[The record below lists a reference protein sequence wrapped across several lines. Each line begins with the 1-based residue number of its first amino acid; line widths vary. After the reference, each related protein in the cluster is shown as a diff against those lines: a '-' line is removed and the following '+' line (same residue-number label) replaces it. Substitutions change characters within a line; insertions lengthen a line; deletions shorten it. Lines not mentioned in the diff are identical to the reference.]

1 MLRFMKREIKELW
14 LGDEFKPAK
23 ANIKRTKLKG
33 GSSNPIVFH
42 DYDSYIAKF
51 QKNNKTT
58 DDTYTPKD
66 IYEAV
71 LNYVRSIYPME
82 GKEVLRP
89 FYPGGDYEH
98 AEYPED
104 GVVIDNPPFSMF
116 SKICKFY
123 SENNI
128 PFFIFGPGLTIF
140 SCLKYCSAVI
150 IAPQIE
156 FSNGA
161 KVKCN
166 FATNLIGDTLVAIS
180 QELSKAIAACPSQ
193 NQKVNLP
200 KYRYPQELLSVS
212 DFQTMA
218 KGNLPFSV
226 NRNEAVIV
234 RNLDNH
240 PKKGDLFGKHL
251 LISGAA
257 AVKAAA
263 VKAAAVKAAEKKAA
277 EKKAAE
283 KKAAE
288 KKAIPI
294 ELSDREKR
302 IINNLK

>member
-1 MLRFMKREIKELW
+1 MKREIKELW

-23 ANIKRTKLKG
+23 ATIKRGKIFKG
-33 GSSNPIVFH
+33 GSKNPIVFH
-42 DYDSYIAKF
+42 DYESYVAKF
-51 QKNNKTT
+51 QDKEKTT

-71 LNYVRSIYPME
+71 LDYVRSIYPME

-89 FYPGGDYEH
+89 FYPGGDYEK

-116 SKICKFY
+116 TKICKFY
-123 SENNI
+123 SENRI

-140 SCLKYCSAVI
+140 SCLRYCSAVI
-150 IAPQIE
+150 IASQME

-166 FATNLIGDTLVAIS
+166 FATNLIGDTLVTIAP
-180 QELSKAIAACPSQ
+180 ELSEAIAACPSQ

-200 KYRYPQELLSVS
+200 KYRYPKELLSVS
-212 DFQTMA
+212 DLQTMA
-218 KGNLPFSV
+218 KGNIPFSIH
-226 NRNEAVIV
+226 RDEAVLV

-240 PKKGDLFGKHL
+240 PKKGGLFGGHL
-251 LISGAA
+251 LLSEAA

-263 VKAAAVKAAEKKAA
+263 VKAAAVKAAAA
-277 EKKAAE
+277 
-283 KKAAE
+283 
-288 KKAIPI
+288 KAIPI
-294 ELSDREKR
+294 EFSEREKR
-302 IINNLK
+302 IINNLNV

>member
-1 MLRFMKREIKELW
+1 MKREIKELW

-240 PKKGDLFGKHL
+240 PKRKSGLYSNHL
-251 LISGAA
+251 LISESTSL
-257 AVKAAA
+257 KAAA
-263 VKAAAVKAAEKKAA
+263 VKAAAVKAAGREAA
-277 EKKAAE
+277 AVKV
-283 KKAAE
+283 
-288 KKAIPI
+288 IPI
-294 ELSDREKR
+294 TLSERER
-302 IINNLK
+302 AIIDNLGQLNT

>member
-1 MLRFMKREIKELW
+1 MDREIKELW
-14 LGDEFKPAK
+14 LSDEFKPTK
-23 ANIKRTKLKG
+23 ANIKKKRISG
-33 GSSNPIVFH
+33 GSQNPIVFH

-98 AEYPED
+98 AEYQED

-116 SKICKFY
+116 TKICKFY

-150 IAPQIE
+150 VASHIR

-161 KVKCN
+161 IVKCN
-166 FATNLIGDTLVAIS
+166 FATNLLSDILVTIS
-180 QELSKAIAACPSQ
+180 PELSEAIAACPSQ
-193 NQKVNLP
+193 NQKVNLT
-200 KYRYPQELLSVS
+200 KYRYPEELLSVS

-218 KGNLPFSV
+218 KGNLQFSI
-226 NRNEAVIV
+226 RRSEAVIV

-240 PKKGDLFGKHL
+240 PKKSGLFGEHL
-251 LISGAA
+251 LISEAA
-257 AVKAAA
+257 AVKAAVVKAAA
-263 VKAAAVKAAEKKAA
+263 VKAAVVKAVEKKAAAVKAAEKKA
-277 EKKAAE
+277 
-283 KKAAE
+283 
-288 KKAIPI
+288 IPI
-294 ELSDREKR
+294 PLSDREKR

>member
-1 MLRFMKREIKELW
+1 MKREIKELW

-23 ANIKRTKLKG
+23 ATIKRGKIFKG
-33 GSSNPIVFH
+33 GSKNPIVFH
-42 DYDSYIAKF
+42 DYESYVAKF
-51 QKNNKTT
+51 QDKEKTT

-71 LNYVRSIYPME
+71 LDYVRSIYPME

-89 FYPGGDYEH
+89 FYPGGDYER

-116 SKICKFY
+116 TKICKFY
-123 SENNI
+123 SENKI

-150 IAPQIE
+150 IATQIE

-166 FATNLIGDTLVAIS
+166 FATNLIGDVLVTIS
-180 QELSKAIAACPSQ
+180 PGLSEAIAACPSQ

-200 KYRYPQELLSVS
+200 KFRYPQELLSVS
-212 DFQTMA
+212 DLQTMA

-234 RNLDNH
+234 KNLDKH
-240 PKKGDLFGKHL
+240 PKKGGLFGHHL
-251 LISGAA
+251 LISEAA

-263 VKAAAVKAAEKKAA
+263 VKE
-277 EKKAAE
+277 
-283 KKAAE
+283 
-288 KKAIPI
+288 IPI
-294 ELSDREKR
+294 PLSEREKR
-302 IINNLK
+302 IINNLNV

>member
-1 MLRFMKREIKELW
+1 MKREIKELW

-23 ANIKRTKLKG
+23 ETIKRGKIFKG

-42 DYDSYIAKF
+42 DYESYVAKF
-51 QKNNKTT
+51 QNKDKTT

-71 LNYVRSIYPME
+71 LDYVRSIYSMD

-89 FYPGGDYEH
+89 FYPGGDYER

-116 SKICKFY
+116 TKICKFY
-123 SENNI
+123 SENRI

-150 IAPQIE
+150 IASQIE

-161 KVKCN
+161 KVQCN
-166 FATNLIGDTLVAIS
+166 FATNLLGDVLVTIS
-180 QELSKAIAACPSQ
+180 PELSEAIAACPSQ

-200 KYRYPQELLSVS
+200 KYRYPKELLSVS
-212 DFQTMA
+212 DLQTMA
-218 KGNLPFSV
+218 KGNLSFSI
-226 NRNEAVIV
+226 NRDEAVLV

-240 PKKGDLFGKHL
+240 PKKGGLFGDHL
-251 LISGAA
+251 LISEAA

-263 VKAAAVKAAEKKAA
+263 VKAAAVKA
-277 EKKAAE
+277 
-283 KKAAE
+283 
-288 KKAIPI
+288 IPI
-294 ELSDREKR
+294 ELSEREKR
-302 IINNLK
+302 IISNLNV

>member
-1 MLRFMKREIKELW
+1 MKREIKELW

-23 ANIKRTKLKG
+23 ATIKRGKIHNG
-33 GSSNPIVFH
+33 GSKNPIVFH
-42 DYDSYIAKF
+42 DYESYVAKF
-51 QKNNKTT
+51 QNKEKTT

-66 IYEAV
+66 IYESV

-89 FYPGGDYEH
+89 FYPGGDYER

-116 SKICKFY
+116 TKICKFY
-123 SENNI
+123 SENEI

-150 IAPQIE
+150 IASQIK

-161 KVKCN
+161 VVKCN
-166 FATNLIGDTLVAIS
+166 FATNLLGDVLVTIS
-180 QELSKAIAACPSQ
+180 PGLSEAIAACPSQ

-200 KYRYPQELLSVS
+200 KYRYPKELLSCS
-212 DFQTMA
+212 DLQTMA
-218 KGNLPFSV
+218 KGNLQFSIK
-226 NRNEAVIV
+226 RSEAVIV
-234 RNLDNH
+234 CNLDNH
-240 PKKGDLFGKHL
+240 PKKGGLFSNHL
-251 LISGAA
+251 LISEAT

-277 EKKAAE
+277 EKKAATE
-283 KKAAE
+283 E
-288 KKAIPI
+288 AIPI
-294 ELSDREKR
+294 PLSEREKR